1 MDISNVYAANGSSD
15 TLSVFLRN
23 TSSGALSGTNTIGT
37 GAHPDIV
44 VVSPDGKNV
53 YTTNKYGHTISV
65 FDRNL
70 TSGDLSYNSTINA
83 SEYPSSGPLGIS
95 ISPDGKNVYV
105 GCFNINRISIF
116 DRNLTTG
123 ALTFNNS
130 IASVGTGPWGIV
142 VSLDGLNVYVVANTQ
157 NELRMFSRDILT
169 GLLSYIFAFTPTG
182 GLAVGSYPTS
192 ICISLD
198 DLFVYVSNSN
208 SNSISAFFRSG
219 GILFDS
225 VGGPYSTGNM
235 PYGICISAD
244 GKNVYTSNISSQT
257 VSVFDRSTSFGTLT
271 LTDSVSALN
280 GIIQIAISADGKNVY
295 VSNAGASNN
304 VSIFDRDLITGALSG
319 TTTIATGTAPF
330 GIAVF
335 TNSFSPV
342 QTALLIDVQPYGVV
356 SGDPFTTQPI
366 IKIVDSNGDLVP
378 TATDD
383 VEVAIT
389 VVNGSGSLT
398 GTTTVTAVGGY
409 ATFTD
414 LVFTGAGSFYLTFTS
429 TGLTQ
434 VDSDEIATLTP
445 TELVVYVQPSASIS
459 GQLLST
465 QPTVKIINWLGDL
478 VPDATDV
485 VDVSLVDVT
494 GSSVLTGTLNA
505 TASGGY
511 AAFTD
516 LIATGYGSFYLT
528 FTSGTL
534 TSVNSD
540 TLFFTPDPGNPNP
553 PIPVKPKRSY
563 IPLSVPTSGDMET
576 NEFAINVAD
585 KKGYV
590 RDSNG
595 IIHQVFDGNAS
606 GGGVTSIIAGT
617 GINIDNSTGNVTIS
631 TVASAPSLEQLTDV
645 QITSK
650 TDGQLLRYFA
660 PTQKWVNSNIVDGG
674 NF

>member
-1 MDISNVYAANGSSD
+1 MASNVYVNNGGIGG
-15 TLSVFLRN
+15 LSIFDRN
-23 TSSGALSGTNTIGT
+23 ISTGALSGT
-37 GAHPDIV
+37 
-44 VVSPDGKNV
+44 S
-53 YTTNKYGHTISV
+53 TIS
-65 FDRNL
+65 
-70 TSGDLSYNSTINA
+70 T
-83 SEYPSSGPLGIS
+83 GIQPIGVA
-95 ISPDGKNVYV
+95 ISP
-105 GCFNINRISIF
+105 
-116 DRNLTTG
+116 
-123 ALTFNNS
+123 
-130 IASVGTGPWGIV
+130 
-142 VSLDGLNVYVVANTQ
+142 DGLNVYVTNY
-157 NELRMFSRDILT
+157 
-169 GLLSYIFAFTPTG
+169 LSATVSIFDRN
-182 GLAVGSYPTS
+182 
-192 ICISLD
+192 I
-198 DLFVYVSNSN
+198 
-208 SNSISAFFRSG
+208 
-219 GILFDS
+219 
-225 VGGPYSTGNM
+225 STGALSGTSTIATGTG

-244 GKNVYTSNISSQT
+244 GTS
-257 VSVFDRSTSFGTLT
+257 
-271 LTDSVSALN
+271 
-280 GIIQIAISADGKNVY
+280 VY
-295 VSNAGASNN
+295 VANSSSAT
-304 VSIFDRDLITGALSG
+304 VSIFDRNISTGALSG
-319 TTTIATGTAPF
+319 TSTIAAGTGPCGICISADGTSVYTANRGSNTCSVFTRNISTGALTSGGTIATENVPNDICISADGNSVYAVNNESSTCSIFTRNTSTGALSGTSTIATGTGPYGICISADGTSVYVANSSSATVSIFDRNISTGALSGTSTIAVVSVPY

-335 TNSFSPV
+335 PTFILPN

-366 IKIVDSNGDLVP
+366 IKIVDSNGDVVP
-378 TATDD
+378 TATND

-398 GTTTVTAVGGY
+398 GTTTVTAVDGY

-429 TGLTQ
+429 TGLTE

-445 TELVVYVQPSASIS
+445 IALAIYQQPFS
-459 GQLLST
+459 GLSGNLLTT
-465 QPTVKIINWLGDL
+465 QPIISIVNWLDDL
-478 VPDATDV
+478 VSDATDV

-511 AAFTD
+511 ASFSD

-540 TLFFTPDPGNPNP
+540 TLFFTPDAGNPNP

-595 IIHQVFDGNAS
+595 IIHLVFDGNAS

-631 TVASAPSLEQLTDV
+631 AVASAPSLEQLTDV

-660 PTQKWVNSNIVDGG
+660 PTQKWVNSNVVDGG